1 MIGIYLSGTGNT
13 KHCVEKLVNLIDD
26 KSKCVPLEFPLII
39 DLLKEEDV
47 IFLGYPTQF
56 SNAPFMV
63 RDFIKKNSS
72 LWKYNGTFQWG
83 RNRMY
88 CKNFKKIWSRN
99 SGRHT
104 DKNA

>member
-26 KSKCVPLEFPLII
+26 KSKCVPLEFPQII

-56 SNAPFMV
+56 LMLHLWYEILLRKIVLFGKV
-63 RDFIKKNSS
+63 KK
-72 LWKYNGTFQWG
+72 F
-83 RNRMY
+83 
-88 CKNFKKIWSRN
+88 FV
-99 SGRHT
+99 
-104 DKNA
+104 